1 VGIWWVMSNVEAI
14 STSSDSSYSWARA
27 FRDIG
32 VQAINNGKFPL
43 FCMFIITLVFLFR
56 LPTETLSQLSM
67 EVFQN
72 LKEYVFSGYFL
83 FFITLIIVALYIKA
97 FRKRYTAQIQK
108 QNTIIEQLKN
118 DLRNNSISNAAT
130 GES

>member
-1 VGIWWVMSNVEAI
+1 
-14 STSSDSSYSWARA
+14 
-27 FRDIG
+27 
-32 VQAINNGKFPL
+32 
-43 FCMFIITLVFLFR
+43 
-56 LPTETLSQLSM
+56 M

>member
-1 VGIWWVMSNVEAI
+1 
-14 STSSDSSYSWARA
+14 
-27 FRDIG
+27 
-32 VQAINNGKFPL
+32 
-43 FCMFIITLVFLFR
+43 MFIITLVFLFR